1 MKWWEILLVS
11 LTPVLFFAMIRA
23 IVPLEDMVCEIKEK
37 REARFKHEFE
47 MLKVRT
53 RELMNKQ
60 KEGEKERMGYT
71 VKTWELKPSL
81 EDNLCCISSIQDAC
95 ITAYEMPTRRRLRC
109 EYCGCISDKEHGT
122 CEHCG
127 APLKEMEE

>member
-1 MKWWEILLVS
+1 MEWWRILIVL
-11 LTPVLFFAMIRA
+11 LTPALLSAMIRA
-23 IVPLEDMVCEIKEK
+23 TVLVKKKRKEQF
-37 REARFKHEFE
+37 EHEFE
-47 MLKVRT
+47 MLKASA

-81 EDNLCCISSIQDAC
+81 EDNFCYISSIQDAY
-95 ITAYEMPTRRRLRC
+95 ITASEMPTRRRLRC

-127 APLKEMEE
+127 APLKEMDE